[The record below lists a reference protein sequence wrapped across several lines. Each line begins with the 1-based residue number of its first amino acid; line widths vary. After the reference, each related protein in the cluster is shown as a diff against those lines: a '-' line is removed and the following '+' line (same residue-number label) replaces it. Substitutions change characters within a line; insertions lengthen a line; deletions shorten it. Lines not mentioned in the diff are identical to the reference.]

1 MSQEKNGLLISVLK
15 KAVGI
20 PTGNGSCCGP
30 APVPTPKES
39 SEQKTEHANSCCSA
53 H

>member
-20 PTGNGSCCGP
+20 PTGNSACCGP
-30 APVPTPKES
+30 APAPAPKDSLEH
-39 SEQKTEHANSCCSA
+39 KTDHTGSCCGA
-53 H
+53 R